1 VTGPSSEPP
10 LVANSGHSDLDRE
23 PSTTSTRPRFDVLVS
38 GALYPKDD
46 VLGIA
51 VNPLPKI

>member
-1 VTGPSSEPP
+1 MASVSFAGPYFP
-10 LVANSGHSDLDRE
+10 LGVAQTALIRS
-23 PSTTSTRPRFDVLVS
+23 DVLVS

>member
-1 VTGPSSEPP
+1 MAAVSLAGACFP
-10 LVANSGHSDLDRE
+10 LGVAQTALIRSDR
-23 PSTTSTRPRFDVLVS
+23 LVS